1 MTKALEGKI
10 ALVTGGS
17 RGIGAAIAREL
28 AAQGATVAISYV
40 ANADKANA
48 IVSAIKEA
56 GGEALALKADQAVE
70 QDVIDLVGKVAQE
83 FGRLDILVNN
93 AGVFETGM
101 IDATLDTSSF
111 ARQVRINYEAVVTAI
126 REASR
131 IMSEGG
137 RIISLS
143 SGLALRVGW
152 PGLADYS
159 ATKRAIEGYSKGA
172 ARDLGSKGITVNVIG
187 TGSIETDMNPA
198 DGPTAEAQAG
208 TNALG
213 RYGRPEEI
221 AAVVAFVAGWLS
233 TGRAHHLRFARI
245 SEGGYDPILFL
256 CRFDGHKVTMFLKKT
271 GQPNRAVRSACRP
284 RTSSLNK
291 DAAI

>member
-40 ANADKANA
+40 ANADKADA
-48 IVSAIKEA
+48 IVCEINEA
-56 GGEALALKADQAVE
+56 GGKAVAFKADQAVE
-70 QDVIDLVGKVAQE
+70 QDVIDLIGLVARE

-101 IDATLDTSSF
+101 IDATLDTSAF
-111 ARQVRINYEAVVTAI
+111 ARQNRINYEAVVTAI

-187 TGSIETDMNPA
+187 TGSVATDMNPA
-198 DGPTAEAQAG
+198 DGPTAEWQAG
-208 TNALG
+208 AIALG
-213 RYGRPEEI
+213 RYGRPEEV
-221 AAVVAFVAGWLS
+221 AAVVAFVAS
-233 TGRAHHLRFARI
+233 PAASFVTGAVI
-245 SEGGYDPILFL
+245 PVDGGY
-256 CRFDGHKVTMFLKKT
+256 
-271 GQPNRAVRSACRP
+271 SA
-284 RTSSLNK
+284 
-291 DAAI
+291 

>member
-221 AAVVAFVAGWLS
+221 AAVVAFVAGPAAS
-233 TGRAHHLRFARI
+233 FVTGAVI
-245 SEGGYDPILFL
+245 PVDGGY
-256 CRFDGHKVTMFLKKT
+256 
-271 GQPNRAVRSACRP
+271 SA
-284 RTSSLNK
+284 
-291 DAAI
+291 